1 MEIAWNSHGLE
12 VAYMVL
18 GWVAFVLWSCSFYPQ
33 FLLNFSRKSVVG
45 LNFNYLLMNNT
56 KHTLYLIYNASLYFS
71 PLVQF
76 QYHQKYGFHQMIPV
90 AANDVAFSTHSV
102 LISAAILFQVAI
114 YERGN
119 QTFSRT
125 TIGFVTLVWIT
136 VAVCFFIALPSQSWL
151 WLISIFNTMQVIMT
165 TIKYIPQVRIPFFY
179 KSLCCKIQAVM
190 NCMRRRTDGFSIG
203 MVFFD
208 FSGGLSN
215 YAQMVIQSIDQNSW
229 VNFSGNI
236 GKVLLSLVSMFF
248 DIVFMSQHFLL
259 YHSKMAASTP
269 SSKLNNTVTEPLI
282 MSPDQPEVANVPV
295 VERV

>member
-1 MEIAWNSHGLE
+1 
-12 VAYMVL
+12 
-18 GWVAFVLWSCSFYPQ
+18 
-33 FLLNFSRKSVVG
+33 
-45 LNFNYLLMNNT
+45 
-56 KHTLYLIYNASLYFS
+56 
-71 PLVQF
+71 
-76 QYHQKYGFHQMIPV
+76 MIPV

-165 TIKYIPQVRIPFFY
+165 TIKYIPQ
-179 KSLCCKIQAVM
+179 AVM

-215 YAQMVIQSIDQNSW
+215 YAQMVTQSIDQNSW